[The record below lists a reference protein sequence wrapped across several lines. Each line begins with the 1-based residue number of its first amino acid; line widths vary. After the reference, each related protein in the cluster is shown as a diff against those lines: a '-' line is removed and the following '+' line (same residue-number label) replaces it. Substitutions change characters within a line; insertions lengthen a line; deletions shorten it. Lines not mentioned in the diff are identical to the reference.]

1 MKIDDP
7 KTPYAEGDEDLAGD
21 HDMTAEDGNVESA
34 QIDAVVQEHLKE
46 AQMNRDRNAQMSK
59 EAQEAKKKAQQP
71 LMGAFDPNALSAAL
85 ADTKQEAENEEKSKK
100 LVYSSLLSR
109 FVTFRKKRLPQE
121 NEESLCWR
129 VQRCSCFTRQACS

>member
-85 ADTKQEAENEEKSKK
+85 ADTKQESENE
-100 LVYSSLLSR
+100 
-109 FVTFRKKRLPQE
+109 
-121 NEESLCWR
+121 
-129 VQRCSCFTRQACS
+129 